1 MTDTNVS
8 INNTPPG
15 VQTADNTNKVSTF
28 DSSYDDLANK
38 VAKNKNSPDN
48 SERAYRIAGI
58 IDLKTGTT
66 KDMIYQVDLG
76 EAEKV
81 AKKNRDNTFYGT
93 NGIDVPDY
101 SALATPVTFQSK
113 KTMFATIAD
122 TASST
127 GKIIKEGSKYL
138 GNKVVNAFNYKIDST
153 ATVNEIERKY
163 INYIKANN
171 INLDTSEG
179 LTQFIKEGIYTT
191 NTNGNTEA
199 NKEDQ
204 YNYIL
209 AKYKNIDGVPD
220 DLKDLYEEAFD
231 EYKNSNVEQLVN
243 TGGGRRHKTRRSNKT
258 KNRKF
263 YSNKTKRSN
272 KRSNK
277 TRKSKA

>member
-48 SERAYRIAGI
+48 NDRSYRIAGI
-58 IDLKTGTT
+58 IDLKTGVTR
-66 KDMIYQVDLG
+66 DMIYQVDLG

-81 AKKNRDNTFYGT
+81 AKEKRDNEFYGN
-93 NGIDVPDY
+93 NGIHVPDY
-101 SALATPVTFQSK
+101 SALAIPVSFQSK

-127 GKIIKEGSKYL
+127 GKGIKEGYKYI
-138 GNKVVNAFNYKIDST
+138 GSKVVNAFNYEIDST

-163 INYIKANN
+163 KDYINKNSIK
-171 INLDTSEG
+171 LDTTEG
-179 LTQFIKEGIYTT
+179 LTKFIKEGIY
-191 NTNGNTEA
+191 NTNNNTEE

-209 AKYKNIDGVPD
+209 AKYKNKDGVPD
-220 DLKDLYEEAFD
+220 DLKDLYQEALD
-231 EYKNSNVEQLVN
+231 AAKKSDVEQLIK

-277 TRKSKA
+277 TRKYKA

>member
-1 MTDTNVS
+1 MTDTNVP
-8 INNTPPG
+8 INNTPHG

-48 SERAYRIAGI
+48 NDRSYRIAGI
-58 IDLKTGTT
+58 IDLKTGVTR
-66 KDMIYQVDLG
+66 DMIYQVDLG

-81 AKKNRDNTFYGT
+81 AKENRDNTFYGT

-138 GNKVVNAFNYKIDST
+138 GNKVVNAFNYEIDST

-163 INYIKANN
+163 KDYINKNSIK
-171 INLDTSEG
+171 LDTTEG
-179 LTQFIKEGIYTT
+179 LTKFIKEGIY
-191 NTNGNTEA
+191 NTNNNTEE